1 MANIVQMPA
10 LGESV
15 TDGIITRWLKQVGD
29 HVEIDEPLLEVS
41 TDKVDTEV
49 PSPVSG
55 VLQQILAEVDTTVDV
70 GGELAVIGAEAAG
83 TAGISDDAD
92 GRPEGST
99 PAPEPAE
106 ELDRVPPSHAA
117 SLGGGEVSQQVPAP
131 SGSGVPENTDA
142 GIVSSNSDGAAS
154 GGSPRATPLVRKL
167 AAECGVDLAGVTGTG
182 SGGRIRKQDVVNA
195 AGGRGQA
202 QDVGAAAPATSAG
215 TAPPTGGMDEEP
227 VRGVPGEGGAPRL
240 ARPGGTVAHDD
251 EGLRGS
257 TRSMSR
263 RRATIARRMHESLQV
278 SAQLTTVVE
287 VDLTRIAHLR
297 DRAKVDFQCREGVK
311 LSFLPFMARAA
322 IEALKAHP
330 VLNASVDAEKKEI
343 TYHGTEHLG
352 IAVDSPE
359 GLVVPVI
366 HQAGDLN
373 IGGLARKIA
382 DVAERTR
389 ANKISPEELSGG
401 TFTIT
406 NTGSRGALMDTPIIN
421 QPEVGILGTGAVVKR
436 PTVVTDSEGDE
447 SIAVRSMA
455 YLCLSYDHRI
465 VDGADAAR
473 FLGSVKARL
482 EAGRFEDDL
491 GL

>member
-15 TDGIITRWLKQVGD
+15 TDGTITRWLKQVGD

-49 PSPVSG
+49 PSPVAG
-55 VLQQILAEVDTTVDV
+55 VLQQILAEVDTTIDV
-70 GGELAVIGAEAAG
+70 GGEIAVIGDEAAG
-83 TAGISDDAD
+83 AGAAASSDDAA
-92 GRPEGST
+92 GSPVPKPAEKLD
-99 PAPEPAE
+99 PAP
-106 ELDRVPPSHAA
+106 PSDTANVGDGGTSKHAA
-117 SLGGGEVSQQVPAP
+117 AP
-131 SGSGVPENTDA
+131 SDPGVQENADTE
-142 GIVSSNSDGAAS
+142 IVSSNGDGAAP
-154 GGSPRATPLVRKL
+154 GGSPLATPLVRKL
-167 AAECGVDLAGVTGTG
+167 AAERGVDLAGVTGTG
-182 SGGRIRKQDVVNA
+182 TGGRIRKQDVLYA
-195 AGGRGQA
+195 AGGQVQA
-202 QDVGAAAPATSAG
+202 QDVKASSPVTAAG
-215 TAPPTGGMDEEP
+215 TAPETGGTTGER
-227 VRGVPGEGGAPRL
+227 VHGGEGDAPRL
-240 ARPGGTVAHDD
+240 APPAATVAHDSD
-251 EGLRGS
+251 GLRG
-257 TRSMSR
+257 TTQEMSR
-263 RRATIARRMHESLQV
+263 RRATIARRMQESLQV

-287 VDLTRIAHLR
+287 VDLTRIARLR
-297 DRAKVDFQCREGVK
+297 ARATADFQRREGVK

-322 IEALKAHP
+322 LEALKAHP
-330 VLNASVDAEKKEI
+330 VLNASVDPEKKEI

-359 GLVVPVI
+359 GLMVPVI
-366 HQAGDLN
+366 HEAGDLN
-373 IGGLARKIA
+373 IGGLARRIA
-382 DVAERTR
+382 DVAQRTR
-389 ANKISPEELSGG
+389 ANKISPAEFSGS

-436 PTVVTDSEGDE
+436 PVVVTDSQGNE

-482 EAGRFEDDL
+482 EAGQFEDDL

>member
-1 MANIVQMPA
+1 MASIVQMPA

-15 TDGIITRWLKQVGD
+15 TDGTITRWLKQVGD

-49 PSPVSG
+49 PSPVAG
-55 VLQQILAEVDTTVDV
+55 VLQQVLVEVDTTVDV
-70 GGELAVIGAEAAG
+70 GGEIAVIGDEAAG
-83 TAGISDDAD
+83 AGAAESSDDAA
-92 GRPEGST
+92 GPGSAT

-106 ELDRVPPSHAA
+106 KRAPATPSRAA
-117 SLGGGEVSQQVPAP
+117 PGGDGRTSRQASAPRGPGVHKNADTEV
-131 SGSGVPENTDA
+131 
-142 GIVSSNSDGAAS
+142 VSSSSDGAAP
-154 GGSPRATPLVRKL
+154 GGSALATPLVRKL
-167 AAECGVDLAGVTGTG
+167 AAERGVDLAAVTGTG
-182 SGGRIRKQDVVNA
+182 AGGRIRKQDVLSA
-195 AGGRGQA
+195 AGGQE
-202 QDVGAAAPATSAG
+202 QKPDVAASSPVDPAGS
-215 TAPPTGGMDEEP
+215 PTGGTT
-227 VRGVPGEGGAPRL
+227 GERVHGSENGAPPL
-240 ARPGGTVAHDD
+240 APPAATVARDID
-251 EGLRGS
+251 GLRG
-257 TRSMSR
+257 TTQPMSR
-263 RRATIARRMHESLQV
+263 RRATIARRMQESLQV

-287 VDLTRIAHLR
+287 VDLTRIARLR
-297 DRAKVDFQCREGVK
+297 DRVKADFYRREGVK

-322 IEALKAHP
+322 LEALKTHP

-343 TYHGTEHLG
+343 TYHGSEHLG

-359 GLVVPVI
+359 GLMVPVI
-366 HQAGDLN
+366 HEAGDLN

-382 DVAERTR
+382 EIAGRTR
-389 ANKISPEELSGG
+389 ANTLSPSELSGS

-436 PTVVTDSEGDE
+436 PMVVTDSEGDE

-455 YLCLSYDHRI
+455 YFCLSYDHRI

-482 EAGRFEDDL
+482 EAGQFEDDL